1 MAITKQ
7 SNTPAT
13 RGFAVNASS
22 ADLSGTEE
30 LQAAPA
36 AGTNIYLTQLEI
48 SCVEAITVTIGAG
61 ETGGA
66 VTTVL
71 FGPFNFAAG
80 NGSPI
85 SIQLNPAVKLAAA
98 TSLTADA
105 SGAGVVQIFVQGYI
119 E

>member
-13 RGFAVNASS
+13 RGFSVNATS
-22 ADLSGTEE
+22 ADASGTEE
-30 LQAAPA
+30 LVAAVT
-36 AGTNIYLTQLEI
+36 GKSIYVTQLSI
-48 SCVEAITVTIGAG
+48 TTVSAITVTIGAG

-71 FGPFNFAAG
+71 YGPVPFAATAPG
-80 NGSPI
+80 QVKELFNPPI
-85 SIQLNPAVKLAAA
+85 KLAAA
-98 TSLTADA
+98 TALVVDA
-105 SGAGVVQIFVQGYI
+105 SGAGAIQVYAQGYV